1 MSDTTKKFNG
11 VVEGFYG
18 RPWTPAERQQLYTW
32 MNDTGTLTTYMY
44 APKDDLLHRG
54 RWRDLYPDAEAA
66 ALSDAIRMTTEAGIR
81 FVYSIAPGLDMAYTS
96 ESDRAALLAKI
107 DQVASF
113 GCTEFAILFDDI
125 PETLPEA
132 DAKTFRSFAHAQSDV
147 SNQLYAHL
155 QETLDCPAL
164 LFCPTTYCAR
174 MAVPDVT
181 NNLYLNELGKDLN
194 PEIAFLWTGPNVIS
208 ETISVESIRELA
220 KVIKR
225 KPVIWDNLH
234 ANDYDNRRYFAG
246 PYAGRPLEIKDEVL
260 GILTNPNC
268 QFQLNYIPIHSLGQ
282 YLAAETDWDPRKNFL
297 ELLPKFKALYGFTHP
312 DPESMDITLLTD
324 SFYLPYELGDT
335 AQELITTTDF
345 LFANDVTD
353 WGERYTTFLHTMRQY
368 EIVLAELNNI
378 ANREMLYALYGPV
391 WMLREEL
398 GLIHKILEWKSKG
411 SKGDCTTVYHLPK
424 TYRGSLTQTLQK
436 YFHLDEKGILKPTN

>member
-1 MSDTTKKFNG
+1 MSEKKWFG

-18 RPWTPAERQQLYTW
+18 RPWIPAERCELYAW

-44 APKDDLLHRG
+44 APKDDLFHRG
-54 RWRDLYPDAEAA
+54 RWRELYPESEAA
-66 ALSDAIRMTTEAGIR
+66 ALADTIRMTKDAGIR
-81 FVYSIAPGLDMAYTS
+81 FMYSIAPGLDMAYTS

-107 DQVASF
+107 DQIASL

-132 DAKTFRSFAHAQSDV
+132 DASKFRSFAHAQSDV
-147 SNQLYAHL
+147 ANQLYVHL
-155 QETLDCPAL
+155 RRTLDDPAL

-174 MAVPDVT
+174 MAVPDVPGDA
-181 NNLYLNELGKDLN
+181 YLKELGTELN
-194 PEIAFLWTGPNVIS
+194 SEIAFLWTGPNVIS

-220 KVIKR
+220 AVIKR
-225 KPVIWDNLH
+225 KPVIWDNIH

-246 PYAGRPLEIKDEVL
+246 PYAGRPLELKNEVL

-282 YLAAETDWDPRKNFL
+282 YLATESNWNPRDNYLRLLSNFKDL
-297 ELLPKFKALYGFTHP
+297 HGFTHA

-324 SFYLPYELGDT
+324 SFYLPYELGDS
-335 AQELITTTDF
+335 AQQLLDTIDF
-345 LFANDVTD
+345 LFANDIST
-353 WGERYTTFLHTMRQY
+353 WGDRYTDFLQTMQRY
-368 EIVLAELNNI
+368 EKVLAELNNI
-378 ANREMLYALYGPV
+378 TNRELLYALYGPV

-398 GLIHKILEWKSKG
+398 GLIQKVLEWKSNG

-424 TYRGSLTQTLQK
+424 TYRGSITQALQK
-436 YFHLDEKGILKPTN
+436 YFYLDEEGVLKPS